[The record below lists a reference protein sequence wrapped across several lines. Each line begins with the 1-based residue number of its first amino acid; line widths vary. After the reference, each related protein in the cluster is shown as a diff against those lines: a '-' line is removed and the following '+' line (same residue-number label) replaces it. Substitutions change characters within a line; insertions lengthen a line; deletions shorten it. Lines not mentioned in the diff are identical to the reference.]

1 MKARRCVMVR
11 WLFSRAYH
19 VLFLNRMAGNKLA
32 QTQFACDRWEV
43 MNIHSKQEYER
54 LTKLSDDIYLYKY
67 VYIYY
72 SVTA

>member
-1 MKARRCVMVR
+1 
-11 WLFSRAYH
+11 
-19 VLFLNRMAGNKLA
+19 MAGNKLA

-67 VYIYY
+67 VYIYIIR
-72 SVTA
+72 SRHDSNWSLATQVLLSPPHIINET